1 VTLRP
6 RWRRGSAD
14 DVAAHDRAVRDLWA
28 NGERDRKAGI
38 RDETPEYHRLNAR
51 VNELRGPLSPFQ
63 RTAAATQHR
72 LDLRDRR
79 RGGPRVQRPLGVRL
93 SDARFRATR
102 PLRAVT
108 GSVRNWRNRRFV
120 QTGKGFVLERA
131 TRPLR
136 SSLPVYRDRINPAT
150 GRPRRDDAEIYRRRD
165 AAFVRLRERGLAG
178 SRPVRAQDYAPRNRW
193 ERGPDAYRSV
203 PARGRTR

>member
-1 VTLRP
+1 M
-6 RWRRGSAD
+6 RWRKASPE

-102 PLRAVT
+102 PLRTVT
-108 GSVRNWRNRRFV
+108 GRVGNWRNRRFV

-136 SSLPVYRDRINPAT
+136 SSLPVYRSRINPAT
-150 GRPRRDDAEIYRRRD
+150 GRPRADDAEIFRRRD
-165 AAFVRLRERGLAG
+165 AALARMRQRGIPLTPA
-178 SRPVRAQDYAPRNRW
+178 VRAQDYAPRAW
-193 ERGPDAYRSV
+193 EHGPDAYRSG
-203 PARGRTR
+203 PALRTTGRSR